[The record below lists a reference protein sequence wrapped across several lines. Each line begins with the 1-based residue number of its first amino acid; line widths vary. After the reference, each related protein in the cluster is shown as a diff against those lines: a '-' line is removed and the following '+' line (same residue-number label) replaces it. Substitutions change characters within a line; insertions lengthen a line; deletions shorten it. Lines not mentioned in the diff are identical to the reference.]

1 MTMLIQVLFLAQMA
15 IAPSA
20 LPTTTTAAAT
30 APKDKLIC
38 HMEDIGQTRI
48 AQRICHT
55 KAQWDQIERETE
67 DDVSANKNK
76 QNDTGNPPE

>member
-1 MTMLIQVLFLAQMA
+1 MTILIQALLIAQA
-15 IAPSA
+15 TTVSPS
-20 LPTTTTAAAT
+20 PAAA
-30 APKDKLIC
+30 ASSAQVPKEKLIC

>member
-1 MTMLIQVLFLAQMA
+1 MLIQVLLLAQMA
-15 IAPSA
+15 SAPSA
-20 LPTTTTAAAT
+20 LPTTTTAAA
-30 APKDKLIC
+30 APPKDKLIC

-48 AQRICHT
+48 AQRICHN

>member
-1 MTMLIQVLFLAQMA
+1 L
-15 IAPSA
+15 
-20 LPTTTTAAAT
+20 TAAPP

>member
-1 MTMLIQVLFLAQMA
+1 
-15 IAPSA
+15 
-20 LPTTTTAAAT
+20 
-30 APKDKLIC
+30 
-38 HMEDIGQTRI
+38 MEDIGQTRI

>member
-1 MTMLIQVLFLAQMA
+1 MLIQVLFLAQMA

-20 LPTTTTAAAT
+20 LPTTTTAAA
-30 APKDKLIC
+30 APPKDKLIC